1 MKDIDSDENK
11 NEDIK
16 KEAMIKTKE
25 NSFENKEEKKDFK
38 ELKNNDNIEKESNEE
53 PPIQRIKSAISN
65 KNIENKKVKCL
76 QIESK
81 ISKTKTFNKDRRTDR
96 FGNIIIHGGK
106 QKVTFIDRVTKNNFT
121 EVVKVENYKEYNKME
136 ETNDNHGNGC
146 CILL

>member
-38 ELKNNDNIEKESNEE
+38 ELKNNDNIEEESNEE

-136 ETNDNHGNGC
+136 EPTNNHGNGC
-146 CILL
+146 CLLL

>member
-1 MKDIDSDENK
+1 MKDFDSDENK

>member
-1 MKDIDSDENK
+1 MKDIDNDENK

-38 ELKNNDNIEKESNEE
+38 DLKNNDNIEKESNEE